1 VPGDSIFSVI
11 FKKVC
16 CLLIWRIR
24 IIAKNEGKLSI
35 SQLRMVHYEKNCRSF
50 VSIPDVLDKAKKTLH
65 ATIPLRRRSPDG
77 LC

>member
-1 VPGDSIFSVI
+1 M
-11 FKKVC
+11 
-16 CLLIWRIR
+16 
-24 IIAKNEGKLSI
+24 AKNEGKLSI

-50 VSIPDVLDKAKKTLH
+50 VSIPDVLDKAKKALH